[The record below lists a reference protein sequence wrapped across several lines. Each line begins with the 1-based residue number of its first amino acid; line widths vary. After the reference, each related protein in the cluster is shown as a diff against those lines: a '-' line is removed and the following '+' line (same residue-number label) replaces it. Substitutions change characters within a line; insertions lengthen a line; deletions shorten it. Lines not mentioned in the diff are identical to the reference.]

1 MCIFEFDEA
10 KSEANR
16 IKHGIDFYQA
26 QDIWDGFAIQIP
38 ARTVVESR
46 LIFVGEIANKYWSAV
61 VTEREGSI
69 RIISVRRARKN
80 EVELYEG
87 ERF

>member
-26 QDIWDGFAIQIP
+26 QEIWDGFAIQIP

-46 LIFVGEIANKYWSAV
+46 LVFVGEIANK
-61 VTEREGSI
+61 
-69 RIISVRRARKN
+69 
-80 EVELYEG
+80 
-87 ERF
+87 